1 MAEGLQIGELPQK
14 ENLTGNELIPFQ
26 QGSSNGSMSTATL
39 KKYIGAG
46 GGTGGGSTD
55 YMNYITEY
63 NVSVQHP
70 TSGIDGS
77 NKYSLEGAIAQVPQ
91 ELRNIGLKV
100 SFINSDGKVE
110 TWEFQGGTFTSTGS
124 WIQGGIQKLSE
135 LESSTRRNIS
145 SITGVASYTTVPPD
159 INQNLE
165 TLSDMINLSAGDTLE
180 INVRLS
186 KTLAIDLHMRI
197 RVDDGELINIG
208 VLSKGTTSFLYSYK
222 ALKDC
227 NVQVFAQRYGK
238 TDVTI
243 MTDLVFPTELTRFLK
258 LLEERTG
265 NLSEKSNPVAG
276 SDTEYTNIK
285 ADGSLA
291 NNVNWTK
298 VSGFPVEKGKVYHYY
313 SPADAGIG
321 SGSAIAVLYKDDS
334 LVRIIRVADK
344 SPSYDEYL
352 AVEEDANLLYILYAP
367 GYQNKY
373 SPTCSE
379 VISYSLYRRFD
390 TVENEVT
397 RIATAI
403 KSDWDGKTIGYYGD
417 SITEFYAKG
426 DAANAI
432 APFSK
437 ETIFN
442 WGVDWCTRIGIYFNF
457 KQIRV
462 RGIGGQRFAWQDTGG
477 WTCYINNETGLQ
489 KTATYK
495 PWPEGVEDC
504 PAGHTAVRG
513 CACAWSRI
521 TNQFPASIKDSID
534 VVVIMFHNDT
544 ANTNEVNDAALE
556 FIKDDRT
563 DEEWAV
569 SSYYSKYNGDYNIKT
584 LRGGIASTVMKF
596 QAWMP
601 NAILVLCTPMSTNVE
616 SSIGSGTTT
625 DIDTKKNYQLSR
637 TVKEMANRLSIPL
650 IDVFATDG
658 INSLNRT
665 PFVGDNIH
673 PGTVLGQKRL
683 AMTIIG
689 GLKNI
694 LPYPSY

>member
-1 MAEGLQIGELPQK
+1 MQQIRKTDLSGLD
-14 ENLTGNELIPFQ
+14 
-26 QGSSNGSMSTATL
+26 
-39 KKYIGAG
+39 KK
-46 GGTGGGSTD
+46 
-55 YMNYITEY
+55 
-63 NVSVQHP
+63 
-70 TSGIDGS
+70 
-77 NKYSLEGAIAQVPQ
+77 
-91 ELRNIGLKV
+91 
-100 SFINSDGKVE
+100 
-110 TWEFQGGTFTSTGS
+110 
-124 WIQGGIQKLSE
+124 
-135 LESSTRRNIS
+135 IS

-159 INQNLE
+159 TNQNLE
-165 TLSDMINLSAGDTLE
+165 TLSDVINLSSGDILE
-180 INVRLS
+180 LNVELS
-186 KTLAIDLHMRI
+186 KALTIDLYMRI
-197 RVDDGELINIG
+197 KVDGGDLVNIG
-208 VLSKGTTSFLYSYK
+208 TLSKGTTAFSYSYN

-238 TDVTI
+238 ADVTI
-243 MTDLVFPTELTRFLK
+243 TTNLVFPTELTKYLK

-265 NLSEKSNPVAG
+265 NLSENSEPVTRN
-276 SDTEYTNIK
+276 DTEYTNIRSNG
-285 ADGSLA
+285 ALA
-291 NNVNWTK
+291 NNVNWTA
-298 VSGFPVEKGKVYHYY
+298 VSSFSVEKGKTYRYY

-321 SGSAIAVLYKDDS
+321 PTSAIAVLYKDTS
-334 LVRIIRVADK
+334 LVQVVRVADK

-352 AVEEDANLLYILYAP
+352 TVEEDANLLYILYKP

-379 VISYSLYRRFD
+379 IISYSLYHKFD
-390 TVENEVT
+390 TVEKEVT
-397 RIATAI
+397 RIAAAI
-403 KSDWDGKTIGYYGD
+403 KSDWDGKTIGFYGD

-426 DAANAI
+426 NAANAV
-432 APFSK
+432 APFST
-437 ETIFN
+437 ETIYG
-442 WGVDWCTRIGIYFNF
+442 WGVDWCTRVGIYFNF
-457 KQIRV
+457 GQIRV

-477 WTCYINNETGLQ
+477 WTCYVNNETGLQ
-489 KTATYK
+489 QTATYK
-495 PWPEGVEDC
+495 VWPEGVEDC

-521 TNQFPASIKDSID
+521 TNQFPASIKDNID
-534 VVVIMFHNDT
+534 VVIIMFHNDT
-544 ANTNEVNDAALE
+544 ANTSEVNDAELE
-556 FIKDDRT
+556 FIDDDRT
-563 DEEWAV
+563 DEEWAD

-584 LRGGIASTVMKF
+584 LRGGITSTIMKF

-665 PFVGDNIH
+665 PFVSDNIH